1 MKGISDKTFSVQ
13 EVADILGVSEITV
26 RRRIQDGQ
34 LTAVINS
41 RKNGYRITEESLM
54 NYAKSHKTN
63 FDSTIKKGLASV
75 LFPTFNFLPLIALA
89 ALAGFSPEK
98 NENFLSDPVVIDKI
112 VQRLKVELE
121 DFDSQI
127 QTLQQKISKT
137 KSDKQK
143 TIDSEKIERL
153 KNEKIKIK
161 KELADLEIR
170 KTILERKPETKT
182 QSTE

>member
-75 LFPTFNFLPLIALA
+75 LVPTFNFLPLI

-143 TIDSEKIERL
+143 TIDSEKIDRL

>member
-75 LFPTFNFLPLIALA
+75 LVPTFNFLPFIALA
-89 ALAGFSPEK
+89 SFYPEK
-98 NENFLSDPVVIDKI
+98 NENFLNDPVVIDKI
-112 VQRLKVELE
+112 VQRLNVELE

-127 QTLQQKISKT
+127 QTLQQKISET
-137 KSDKQK
+137 KNDKQK
-143 TIDSEKIERL
+143 TSDSEKIARL

-170 KTILERKPETKT
+170 KTILERNTEIKTK
-182 QSTE
+182 STE